1 MATTTADNIQII
13 GGVDTHQD
21 LHTAA
26 VVSHDGTVLGTES
39 FSTTRAGYR
48 AMLRWFRSHGELL
61 RVGVESTG
69 TYGAGITRHLA
80 LSGIPVLEVTGPDP
94 ASRRAKGKDDA
105 LDAISAAE
113 AARTRRRVQVAK
125 DRSGSVE
132 ALRVLR
138 TTRKTAIKCRRAAL
152 QQLYNTI
159 VAAPEEVRDQV
170 RNLTRMQ
177 RLRTCAAWRPDTV
190 GYRDPV
196 VATKLSLKSLARRI
210 LDINDEIAELD
221 RFIVPLVEE
230 LAPSL
235 LELEGVGTENAGAVM
250 VAVGDNPD
258 RLRSEASFAMMCGVC
273 PIPASSGK
281 TQRHRL
287 NRGGNR
293 QANSALHMVVVC
305 RMRTDERT
313 RAYVARRT
321 LEGLSKREI
330 MRCLKRY
337 VARDLP
343 RTHRPIEC
351 LTNMRASRDRNTPRS
366 TSATA
371 AASPVCARRPDRSA
385 TATITRCARVS
396 SRRWN
401 ASCWTGV
408 GSGPTPRHA
417 WPSSSSSRDGTIP
430 AGGTRPSAICHLSTT
445 KGASYPPLAQIHNRP
460 RNRGNSS

>member
-113 AARTRRRVQVAK
+113 AARTRRF
-125 DRSGSVE
+125 GS
-132 ALRVLR
+132 RWP
-138 TTRKTAIKCRRAAL
+138 KTVPAPWKPCGCCEQRERRQSSAAARPCSEL
-152 QQLYNTI
+152 HNTI

-196 VATKLSLKSLARRI
+196 VATKLSLKSLAR
-210 LDINDEIAELD
+210 
-221 RFIVPLVEE
+221 
-230 LAPSL
+230 
-235 LELEGVGTENAGAVM
+235 M
-250 VAVGDNPD
+250 NP
-258 RLRSEASFAMMCGVC
+258 RH
-273 PIPASSGK
+273 
-281 TQRHRL
+281 QR
-287 NRGGNR
+287 
-293 QANSALHMVVVC
+293 
-305 RMRTDERT
+305 
-313 RAYVARRT
+313 
-321 LEGLSKREI
+321 
-330 MRCLKRY
+330 
-337 VARDLP
+337 
-343 RTHRPIEC
+343 
-351 LTNMRASRDRNTPRS
+351 RDR
-366 TSATA
+366 
-371 AASPVCARRPDRSA
+371 
-385 TATITRCARVS
+385 
-396 SRRWN
+396 
-401 ASCWTGV
+401 
-408 GSGPTPRHA
+408 
-417 WPSSSSSRDGTIP
+417 
-430 AGGTRPSAICHLSTT
+430 
-445 KGASYPPLAQIHNRP
+445 
-460 RNRGNSS
+460 

>member
-1 MATTTADNIQII
+1 MSKQNGNKGRRFDRAFKEEAVRLLQTSGRRQRQIA
-13 GGVDTHQD
+13 GD
-21 LHTAA
+21 LGIS
-26 VVSHDGTVLGTES
+26 VSALGRWVTELS
-39 FSTTRAGYR
+39 AED
-48 AMLRWFRSHGELL
+48 L
-61 RVGVESTG
+61 
-69 TYGAGITRHLA
+69 
-80 LSGIPVLEVTGPDP
+80 LSGPHED
-94 ASRRAKGKDDA
+94 AAKE
-105 LDAISAAE
+105 I
-113 AARTRRRVQVAK
+113 
-125 DRSGSVE
+125 
-132 ALRVLR
+132 
-138 TTRKTAIKCRRAAL
+138 
-152 QQLYNTI
+152 
-159 VAAPEEVRDQV
+159 
-170 RNLTRMQ
+170 
-177 RLRTCAAWRPDTV
+177 TCAAWRPDTV

-337 VARDLP
+337 VAREIY
-343 RTHRPIEC
+343 RV
-351 LTNMRASRDRNTPRS
+351 LTA
-366 TSATA
+366 
-371 AASPVCARRPDRSA
+371 
-385 TATITRCARVS
+385 
-396 SRRWN
+396 
-401 ASCWTGV
+401 
-408 GSGPTPRHA
+408 
-417 WPSSSSSRDGTIP
+417 PSS
-430 AGGTRPSAICHLSTT
+430 A
-445 KGASYPPLAQIHNRP
+445 
-460 RNRGNSS
+460 

>member
-105 LDAISAAE
+105 LDAIFAVE

-125 DRSGSVE
+125 DRSGTVE

-152 QQLYNTI
+152 QQLHNTI

-177 RLRTCAAWRPDTV
+177 RLRTCAAWRPDCLTSAPLGRIEV
-190 GYRDPV
+190 KGF
-196 VATKLSLKSLARRI
+196 SLCFRSHQML
-210 LDINDEIAELD
+210 
-221 RFIVPLVEE
+221 IVL
-230 LAPSL
+230 
-235 LELEGVGTENAGAVM
+235 
-250 VAVGDNPD
+250 
-258 RLRSEASFAMMCGVC
+258 LRSRHGFRTVPGDVRELLDL
-273 PIPASSGK
+273 GK
-281 TQRHRL
+281 
-287 NRGGNR
+287 
-293 QANSALHMVVVC
+293 
-305 RMRTDERT
+305 
-313 RAYVARRT
+313 
-321 LEGLSKREI
+321 
-330 MRCLKRY
+330 
-337 VARDLP
+337 
-343 RTHRPIEC
+343 
-351 LTNMRASRDRNTPRS
+351 
-366 TSATA
+366 
-371 AASPVCARRPDRSA
+371 
-385 TATITRCARVS
+385 
-396 SRRWN
+396 
-401 ASCWTGV
+401 
-408 GSGPTPRHA
+408 
-417 WPSSSSSRDGTIP
+417 
-430 AGGTRPSAICHLSTT
+430 
-445 KGASYPPLAQIHNRP
+445 
-460 RNRGNSS
+460 

>member
-1 MATTTADNIQII
+1 M
-13 GGVDTHQD
+13 
-21 LHTAA
+21 
-26 VVSHDGTVLGTES
+26 LGAES

-94 ASRRAKGKDDA
+94 ASRRAKGKDDT
-105 LDAISAAE
+105 LDAIAAAE

-125 DRSGSVE
+125 DRSGAVE

-152 QQLYNTI
+152 QQLHNTI

-170 RNLTRMQ
+170 RNLTRMRRQ
-177 RLRTCAAWRPDTV
+177 RTCAAWRPDAV

-196 VATKLSLKSLARRI
+196 VATKLSLKYLARRI
-210 LDINDEIAELD
+210 LDLNDEIAELD

-235 LELEGVGTENAGAVM
+235 LELESVGTENAGAVM

-305 RMRTDERT
+305 RMRTDQRT

-321 LEGLSKREI
+321 QEGLSKREV

-337 VARDLP
+337 VGPRNLP
-343 RTHRPIEC
+343 RPHGPIEC
-351 LTNMRASRDRNTPRS
+351 LTNMRASGEAQYCSDAYQARLGELGFLASMSGKGNCYDNAVVETFFKTIKSELIWRTVFMSRS
-366 TSATA
+366 QAETA
-371 AASPVCARRPDRSA
+371 IAGYIDGFYNPVRRHSTLDFTSPVKFEAEA
-385 TATITRCARVS
+385 MQTV
-396 SRRWN
+396 
-401 ASCWTGV
+401 
-408 GSGPTPRHA
+408 
-417 WPSSSSSRDGTIP
+417 
-430 AGGTRPSAICHLSTT
+430 
-445 KGASYPPLAQIHNRP
+445 
-460 RNRGNSS
+460 

>member
-1 MATTTADNIQII
+1 MATITADNIQII

-125 DRSGSVE
+125 DRSGTVE

-196 VATKLSLKSLARRI
+196 VATKLALKYLARRI

-337 VARDLP
+337 A
-343 RTHRPIEC
+343 
-351 LTNMRASRDRNTPRS
+351 RS
-366 TSATA
+366 TAYSPPHRVLDKHESVTEPGQGVIPGDPGLGGGLQRLDSAFGQGQLVQRDTFSGGFRHSGLIQCGTRGLPMELAVA
-371 AASPVCARRPDRSA
+371 ALAGQSFISVSIRSA
-385 TATITRCARVS
+385 MRCAG
-396 SRRWN
+396 SR
-401 ASCWTGV
+401 SCPMV
-408 GSGPTPRHA
+408 Q
-417 WPSSSSSRDGTIP
+417 
-430 AGGTRPSAICHLSTT
+430 SA
-445 KGASYPPLAQIHNRP
+445 A
-460 RNRGNSS
+460 